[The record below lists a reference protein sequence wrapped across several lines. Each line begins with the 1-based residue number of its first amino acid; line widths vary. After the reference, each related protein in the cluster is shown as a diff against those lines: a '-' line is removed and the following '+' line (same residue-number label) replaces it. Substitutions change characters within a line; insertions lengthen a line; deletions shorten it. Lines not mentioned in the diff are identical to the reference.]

1 MGEGARPVWM
11 QCLHTQHAQCRT
23 VQCSRNRGIERE
35 TETEGEGERK
45 RGRVRKREGEMIS

>member
-23 VQCSRNRGIERE
+23 VQCSRNRGRERE

-45 RGRVRKREGEMIS
+45 RGRVRKREEEMIS